1 MCLKEEKENNALWL
15 KLMRNYYKTSNGI
28 IRQKIY
34 KLVKKTIQEF
44 IFPKSL
50 NNWSSWN

>member
-34 KLVKKTIQEF
+34 KLVKKQYKNLF
-44 IFPKSL
+44 FQSL
-50 NNWSSWN
+50 